1 MKMTLFLLPGAVLL
15 SILAGLAACA
25 TGTPPPEP
33 ASPALPALSLG
44 FDRVEAA
51 GPGSITLVVR
61 ADAENP
67 RSAAVDISPAGW
79 ELTLNGRPVERGA
92 ELNMDGVTLAARS
105 TGTIPGRLELSGE
118 ALALADQGEP
128 AEYEADLRLHLALQF
143 HGGESLRKTVEAR
156 LIFPRIRQ
164 PEFTVS
170 SLAVVQAE
178 LINTRFRVRLRIDN
192 PNRYPLE
199 LSAFTYE
206 LYGAGR
212 YWAEGRET
220 EVMRIPPMG
229 SAEKDLFLVMN
240 FINMKR
246 EVLDRVIAM
255 RTIPYRLTGAVRVG
269 TGIPYLPQFTM
280 RFDRSGDSPV
290 VQ

>member
-1 MKMTLFLLPGAVLL
+1 MSLFLLPGAVLL
-15 SILAGLAACA
+15 SILPGLAACA
-25 TGTPPPEP
+25 AGAPPPEP
-33 ASPALPALSLG
+33 APPGLPALSLG
-44 FDRVEAA
+44 FDRIEAA
-51 GPGSITLVVR
+51 GPDSITLVLKV
-61 ADAENP
+61 DAENP
-67 RSAAVDISPAGW
+67 RPTAMDISLEGW
-79 ELTLNGRPVERGA
+79 EFTLNDQPVERGA
-92 ELNMDGVTLAARS
+92 ELNMDGVTLAALS
-105 TGTIPGRLELSGE
+105 TGTIPGRIELGGE
-118 ALALADQGEP
+118 ALALADQMDLT
-128 AEYEADLRLHLALQF
+128 EYEAKLNLNLALQF
-143 HGGESLRKTVEAR
+143 HGGESFRKTVKAR
-156 LIFPRIRQ
+156 LTFPRIRQ

-199 LSAFTYE
+199 LSAFNYE

-220 EVMRIPPMG
+220 EVMRIPPMS
-229 SAEKDLFLVMN
+229 SAEKDLFLLMN

-246 EVLDRVIAM
+246 EVLDQVIAL
-255 RTIPYRLTGAVRVG
+255 RTVPYRLTGDVRVG
-269 TGIPYLPQFTM
+269 TGIEYLPQFNM